1 MIRALVA
8 LVAADNSVDTL
19 KKSMSRQEN
28 VEAEEVCDEDGD
40 ESDEEENEN
49 EYQGTAE
56 EDLELFHFFDCI
68 GCKAIFCEKGEL
80 VRHVRTCDNR

>member
-1 MIRALVA
+1 MIVAMVA

-40 ESDEEENEN
+40 ESDEEENED

>member
-28 VEAEEVCDEDGD
+28 IEAEEVCDEDGD
-40 ESDEEENEN
+40 ESDEEENED

-68 GCKAIFCEKGEL
+68 RCKAIFCEKGEL

>member
-8 LVAADNSVDTL
+8 LVAADNSVVFL
-19 KKSMSRQEN
+19 KKLMSRQEN

-40 ESDEEENEN
+40 ESDEEENED

>member
-19 KKSMSRQEN
+19 KASMSRQEN
-28 VEAEEVCDEDGD
+28 VEAEEVCDGD
-40 ESDEEENEN
+40 ESDEEENED

-80 VRHVRTCDNR
+80 VRHVRTCDNW

>member
-28 VEAEEVCDEDGD
+28 IEAEEVCDEDGD

>member
-19 KKSMSRQEN
+19 KVSMSRQEN
-28 VEAEEVCDEDGD
+28 VEAEEVCDGD
-40 ESDEEENEN
+40 ESDEEENED

-80 VRHVRTCDNR
+80 VRHVRTCDNW

>member
-40 ESDEEENEN
+40 ESDEEENED

-56 EDLELFHFFDCI
+56 EYLELFHFFDCI